1 MQSNSVAKNEPKN
14 ASVKI
19 PSKGRMLADM
29 TGPAVNGETAT
40 IAEATS
46 ATFASVRLR
55 HERQ

>member
-1 MQSNSVAKNEPKN
+1 MHTD
-14 ASVKI
+14 I
-19 PSKGRMLADM
+19 
-29 TGPAVNGETAT
+29 TGSAVNGETAT